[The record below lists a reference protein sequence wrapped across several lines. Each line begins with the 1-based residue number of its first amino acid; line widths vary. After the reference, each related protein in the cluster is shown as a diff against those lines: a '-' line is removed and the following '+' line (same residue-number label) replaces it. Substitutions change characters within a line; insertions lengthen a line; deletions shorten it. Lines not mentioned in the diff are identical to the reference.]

1 MFQSIALEKMAPKK
15 NNSEKKKR
23 NGDAMMYSDRQN
35 SYLKREKDKT
45 NKKHR
50 KKKDRLKYLLK
61 KAIKQLLSW
70 KENTELKELQR
81 EMKKN

>member
-1 MFQSIALEKMAPKK
+1 
-15 NNSEKKKR
+15 
-23 NGDAMMYSDRQN
+23 MMYSDRQN
-35 SYLKREKDKT
+35 SYLKRGKDKT

-61 KAIKQLLSW
+61 KAIKQLSW